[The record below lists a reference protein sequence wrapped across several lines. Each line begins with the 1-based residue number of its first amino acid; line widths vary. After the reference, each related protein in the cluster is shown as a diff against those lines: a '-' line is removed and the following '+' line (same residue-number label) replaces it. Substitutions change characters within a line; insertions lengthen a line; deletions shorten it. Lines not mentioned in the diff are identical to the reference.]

1 MGLDLVLYKKIKPI
15 REMTFE
21 EEQNAELAYGRK
33 TWSIADF
40 FTRRCKMIEDD
51 WLYEVTKE
59 DWDAFM
65 KAFNRLEDP
74 DFRQGV
80 EAFIEFGR
88 IAEFGDE
95 GYEEY
100 EKAYKVL
107 MDWFVEAADYSYK
120 CLFQLGFEWELRTLL
135 SWYDANEKV
144 QQAFADGYTV
154 ELVQSY

>member
-1 MGLDLVLYKKIKPI
+1 MGLDLILYKKIKPI

-21 EEQNAELAYGRK
+21 EEQDAELAYGRK

-80 EAFIEFGR
+80 EALIEFGR

-107 MDWFVEAADYSYK
+107 MDWFVEAADYNYK
-120 CLFQLGFEWELRTLL
+120 CLFQLGFEWELQALL
-135 SWYDANEKV
+135 SWYDANE
-144 QQAFADGYTV
+144 
-154 ELVQSY
+154 